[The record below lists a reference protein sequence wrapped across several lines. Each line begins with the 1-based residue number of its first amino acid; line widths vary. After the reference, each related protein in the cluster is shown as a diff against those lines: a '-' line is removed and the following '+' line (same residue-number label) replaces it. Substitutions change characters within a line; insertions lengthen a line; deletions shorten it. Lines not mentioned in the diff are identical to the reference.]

1 MKIVFFIG
9 SITGGG
15 AERVVCDLADYLSVK
30 GYDVEILVVTKT
42 ADSYLQ
48 NKNILVSSLEDNV
61 KIKLRLLKKVAKFNE
76 INNYIKNHSV
86 DLYITFLPMTIISLL
101 FFRKNIKNPVI
112 ISERNNPASYNK
124 IVQYLM
130 IKAVQKADGI
140 VFQTENAAKF
150 YCKSNRQ
157 IKDYVI
163 IPNAIRNKYQI
174 KTVTKRRK
182 VIVAVGRLTA
192 QKNYELLISA
202 FYEFQKKYGGYE
214 LEIYG
219 EGKLE
224 SKLKKKTKKLK
235 IDNKVHFKGFVKNV
249 SDKIYDAEM
258 YILASNYEGIPNS
271 LIEAMSIGVPVISTN
286 CDGGGAE
293 LLINNGVNGIL
304 IEKNNV
310 EQMVKAMTYYIAYPE
325 IAKKY
330 SEAAKYSIRKFNP
343 DVIYDRWE
351 EYIKNYQGKKYE
363 N

>member
-1 MKIVFFIG
+1 
-9 SITGGG
+9 
-15 AERVVCDLADYLSVK
+15 
-30 GYDVEILVVTKT
+30 
-42 ADSYLQ
+42 
-48 NKNILVSSLEDNV
+48 
-61 KIKLRLLKKVAKFNE
+61 
-76 INNYIKNHSV
+76 
-86 DLYITFLPMTIISLL
+86 
-101 FFRKNIKNPVI
+101 
-112 ISERNNPASYNK
+112 
-124 IVQYLM
+124 M

-140 VFQTENAAKF
+140 VFQTKNAAKF
-150 YCKSNRQ
+150 YCKSNRH

-310 EQMVKAMTYYIAYPE
+310 EQMIKAMTYYIAYPE